1 MILKKSIKINIVFAV
16 MLTAAVILTLSACK
30 GRDKGTASSVND
42 GVSDIISSELK
53 ESAKGEDA
61 QQKTDS
67 QNSQSNESGTASYGG
82 KTESTLPD
90 GTKISISDGKDQAS
104 KGSSDASESGS
115 ATSSDKETSS
125 GGSQVSSSA
134 GEFYDD
140 IV

>member
-1 MILKKSIKINIVFAV
+1 
-16 MLTAAVILTLSACK
+16 MLTAAVLLTLSACK
-30 GRDKGTASSVND
+30 GRDKGTASLVND
-42 GVSDIISSELK
+42 GVSDTVSSELK
-53 ESAKGEDA
+53 DNAKGEDA

-104 KGSSDASESGS
+104 KGSSDVSESSS
-115 ATSSDKETSS
+115 ASSSDKDTSS
-125 GGSQVSSSA
+125 GGSQASSSA

>member
-1 MILKKSIKINIVFAV
+1 MTLKKSIKINRVFAA
-16 MLTAAVILTLSACK
+16 MLTAAVLLTLSACK
-30 GRDKGTASSVND
+30 GKDKGADSSVND
-42 GVSDIISSELK
+42 GVSDIILFESED
-53 ESAKGEDA
+53 SAKGEDA

-67 QNSQSNESGTASYGG
+67 QNSQSNESGTVSSGG

-104 KGSSDASESGS
+104 KGPSDASESGS
-115 ATSSDKETSS
+115 APSSDKETSS
-125 GGSQVSSSA
+125 GGSQASSSA